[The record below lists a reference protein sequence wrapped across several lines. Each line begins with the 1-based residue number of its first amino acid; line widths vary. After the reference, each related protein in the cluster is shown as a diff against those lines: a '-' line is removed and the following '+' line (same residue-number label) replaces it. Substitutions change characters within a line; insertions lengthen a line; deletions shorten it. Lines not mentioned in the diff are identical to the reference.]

1 MADLHEKA
9 VSQRN
14 LLERLGAKIPG
25 FKGYMEKET
34 RRDADKIQRDFV
46 ADELF
51 GQKAQIKRALD
62 DAIMGGDLDGIMP
75 YEKLMGRIDVVAQ
88 KIKNAPRGYSGI
100 FDTIKIGEDQLA
112 RIYEFDVSLT
122 EGAEEVAAKVGQ
134 LGSADKERKQVLVR
148 EATDLVNKLE
158 EYFSRREE
166 ILRKG

>member
-9 VSQRN
+9 LSQRN

-25 FKGYMEKET
+25 FKGYFEKET
-34 RRDADKIQRDFV
+34 RRETDKIQRDFV
-46 ADELF
+46 ADKLFEL
-51 GQKAQIKRALD
+51 KPHIKRALD
-62 DAIMGGDLDGIMP
+62 EAIMGGDLDGIMP
-75 YEKLMGRIDVVAQ
+75 YEKLMSRIDVVAQ

-100 FDTIKIGEDQLA
+100 FDTIKVGEDQLA

-134 LGSADKERKQVLVR
+134 LSGADKERKQALVR
-148 EATDLVNKLE
+148 EATDVVNKLE
-158 EYFSRREE
+158 DYFSRREE